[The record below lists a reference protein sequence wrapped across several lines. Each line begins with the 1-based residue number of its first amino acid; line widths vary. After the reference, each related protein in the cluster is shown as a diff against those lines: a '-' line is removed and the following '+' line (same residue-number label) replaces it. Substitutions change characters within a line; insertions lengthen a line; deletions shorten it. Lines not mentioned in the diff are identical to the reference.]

1 MAGVK
6 KNLGS
11 MRLGVFG
18 GTFDPPHIGH
28 MILASE
34 AHFQLNLDR
43 VLWVLTPEPPHK
55 REREVTSLDRRL
67 ALLNAALG
75 DDPAFELSRVD
86 IDRRAPHFAAD
97 TVGLLKTQYPDS
109 SLVYL
114 MGSDSL
120 VELPT
125 WHTPQAFVE
134 QVNEIGIMRRPGW
147 DPDLEKLELLIPTI
161 SPKYRFIDVPQI
173 EISSTHL
180 RSAIREGMPFRYYL
194 PGPVFDL
201 IEDWGL
207 YREWIKP
214 VARLE

>member
-11 MRLGVFG
+11 MRLGIFG
-18 GTFDPPHIGH
+18 GNLDPPHIGH
-28 MILASE
+28 LIFASE

-75 DDPAFELSRVD
+75 DDPAFELSHVD

-97 TVGLLKTQYPDS
+97 TVGLLKTQFPNS

-114 MGSDSL
+114 MG
-120 VELPT
+120 E
-125 WHTPQAFVE
+125 
-134 QVNEIGIMRRPGW
+134 
-147 DPDLEKLELLIPTI
+147 
-161 SPKYRFIDVPQI
+161 RFPC
-173 EISSTHL
+173 
-180 RSAIREGMPFRYYL
+180 
-194 PGPVFDL
+194 
-201 IEDWGL
+201 
-207 YREWIKP
+207 
-214 VARLE
+214 